1 MELHKYMG
9 SALRPSYDG
18 LRTAQQKEIDD
29 AFASAQK
36 PAPTRMTRSA
46 AAVASSKPVEAAAAE
61 TSDAAPAAV
70 PAGAPA
76 DFDALDLVDPVDVL
90 SKLPKDFCDKVLT
103 LPKWTEKKE
112 MLDKLIEAASSPK
125 ILPGDYHELVKTLKK
140 LMADPMVVL
149 VASAVTAAGLLAN
162 GLRKDFSQCAK
173 LLLATLLD
181 RLKEK
186 DFRVRDA
193 VHAAL
198 ENMIGTAR
206 SVVLPDVIDDFCT
219 ALGPKGS
226 PKAKIE
232 IYKFLNKSIS
242 SQANGNMTLKAIKP
256 LTDAL
261 VKGVDDSAPEVREG
275 SCSVLGAL
283 LTAFGPDGMKKV
295 LESLDDKKRKKVESL
310 AGGPQAAPAAP
321 AAAAAAAKPA
331 AVKKA
336 PVKASES
343 GPKKTAGKLAVGKP
357 GVAGA
362 KPKAAGE
369 KKEEKNET
377 VDLNA
382 GMPVE
387 ELDAQIETLYS
398 EATRNKLASSNW
410 KERLEGMEEV
420 LASLVERGTLEQPVP
435 DATCRM
441 VQGVMVTKKET
452 NFQVVAKGLEV
463 IKHMSEKAVKFSK
476 RAAHWMITPM
486 VEKLGDAKLKT
497 AAAEC
502 LMSLAEACSPDFMIS
517 QALGVLDKIKAPKTL
532 ENAIGWINSMCSDFG
547 MKLIK
552 PKPVLDFV
560 KGMLE
565 VANPAVKKAAI
576 QALVTLRRMLGP
588 DLRNMLTDIK
598 PALLASI
605 DEAFSKVA
613 DEEPMEAPKRQ
624 VRCADEDAAAA
635 GASGAG
641 DEIVSLTGPISAH
654 IKALGDANWK
664 ERQSAITAIDEIV
677 SKAKP
682 LGCQGPYMEGSCGEL
697 WAALKAR
704 LKDSNK
710 NLATQVLVLLGKIA
724 DAVGPAVD
732 KYSKHV
738 MPNMLALISD
748 NKKTVR
754 DAVVQCLTVWARHM
768 SSETAIKYL
777 PIALSVESPA
787 GREDA
792 FKWAADYLAAR
803 DKSDTVDLSPILLP
817 VMDGLVFRVAEVRN
831 GAERCLSVIY
841 ERGGK
846 QAINNVLRDMKPAQ
860 LKGVKLICEKA
871 EKAAASATASAAPA
885 KEVAATVSD
894 AAPEACAQSA
904 EVVGEAKAAGGDAG
918 AGSAGGK
925 ASKAASLE
933 PTPAAEASTADESGK
948 LLRCN
953 RGKDLREKK
962 NGKTKWVLE
971 DAKEVEELIVLVKE
985 QMEKETEGQL
995 HSKLFNKDFKK
1006 QVDGI
1011 KELTAFAPQHAP
1023 EVIDNLDLLLR
1034 MCSLRMVQK
1043 SCNTSVLLAVL
1054 ELLKALTD
1062 LCVANTYYLTE
1073 SEAAVIL
1080 PVLLQEMGSN
1090 NESIR
1095 GQMREVVKKTT
1106 QVYPASK
1113 MFSFAMDAALS
1124 TRNQRSKAEVLA
1136 EMAALVDRLG
1146 LDQVCVPCKALPMM
1160 ASMIG
1165 ERDSLV
1171 RNAACDFFA
1180 AAYSSIGD
1188 KIWKYIDKKLE
1199 PKDKDIL
1206 EARLKKVKNVPPA
1219 AAPAAKQAAAA
1230 DVRRSMPEMAAAEK
1244 AAPAVRASV
1253 NLEAV
1258 RTMETPQR
1266 GGSKHQVAELLEA
1279 PTPTI
1284 HNIRSRFQEEE
1295 HSVESIFAD
1304 SMRLIVQGDV
1314 EEQIAAFR
1322 ALSDSMDKVDG
1333 KLVEKNFNQIAS
1345 CVQMELGRL
1354 LADPASSSDFRLAKH
1369 AIHTLHQ
1376 VFEKQPEA
1384 AQALKDC
1391 TTGRLLEEILL
1402 LSIELQSNEDA
1413 KPLLAGLNEVMVSI
1427 LHAANPNHCF
1437 TSLIRFLYEGANLS
1451 GDRLATP
1458 EFVDNAL
1465 RALLEMA
1472 RSMQECMDK
1481 LDVDMLLYDCH
1492 MFLVSHPPSK
1502 YRGKEFR
1509 PLRLLKTILN
1519 ELVKLKGEGIR
1530 GHLTLVPVETKPTL
1544 CSYIE
1549 LVLQQ
1554 HLSSQSRAVGDK
1566 SDSKLDIASIFD
1578 KIGSKEKDVAKEVP
1592 SLLYFQGWGDVDRC
1606 ERVFAQPPHPL
1617 LCVSLKPLCIAACCV
1632 CRGSSCYTST
1642 RKRIPSSISNISSRA
1657 ALLSSRFSPSSSP
1670 YSCYRALHKQPGC
1683 GGSTCTCVCARAL
1696 VALHANS
1703 P

>member
-1 MELHKYMG
+1 VQPVRSEALPLAVELHKYMG
-9 SALRPSYDG
+9 AALRPSYDG

-29 AFASAQK
+29 AFASAEK
-36 PAPTRMTRSA
+36 PAPARMTRSV
-46 AAVASSKPVEAAAAE
+46 AAVASKPVDAADGSSAAPR
-61 TSDAAPAAV
+61 AAPAD
-70 PAGAPA
+70 APMA
-76 DFDALDLVDPVDVL
+76 FDASDFADPVDVL
-90 SKLPKDFCDKVLT
+90 SKLPKDFCEKVLT

-112 MLDKLIEAASSPK
+112 MLDVLIQAASTPK
-125 ILPGDYHELVKTLKK
+125 IVPGDYHELVKTLKK
-140 LMADPMVVL
+140 LMADSMVV
-149 VASAVTAAGLLAN
+149 VVTSAVTAAGLLAT
-162 GLRKDFSQCAK
+162 GLRKEFSQCTK
-173 LLLATLLD
+173 LLLSTLLD

-198 ENMIGTAR
+198 ENMIGTGKCVAMAD
-206 SVVLPDVIDDFCT
+206 VVEDFCT

-226 PKAKIE
+226 PKAKVE
-232 IYKFLNKSIS
+232 IYRFLHKSIT
-242 SQANGNMTLKAIKP
+242 QANGSIALKAIKP

-275 SCSVLGAL
+275 SSSVLGAL
-283 LTAFGPDGMKKV
+283 LTAFGADSMKKV
-295 LESLDDKKRKKVESL
+295 LESLDEKKRKKVESM
-310 AGGPQAAPAAP
+310 ATGPQAATAAP
-321 AAAAAAAKPA
+321 EPAAAAKPVVA
-331 AVKKA
+331 LKKA
-336 PVKASES
+336 PVKASDSE
-343 GPKKTAGKLAVGKP
+343 GPKKTAGKVAVSKP
-357 GVAGA
+357 ATAGA

-369 KKEEKNET
+369 KQEAKTEI

-382 GMPVE
+382 GMSVE
-387 ELDAQIETLYS
+387 ELDAQMETLYS
-398 EATRNKLASSNW
+398 EATRTKLASANW

-420 LASLVERGTLEQPVP
+420 LASLVERGALEQPVP

-441 VQGVMVTKKET
+441 VQGLLVTKKET
-452 NFQVVAKGLEV
+452 NFQVVAKGFEV
-463 IKHMSEKAVKFSK
+463 VKLIAEKAGKFSK
-476 RAAHWMITPM
+476 RAAHWLVTPL
-486 VEKLGDAKLKT
+486 VEKLGDVKLKT
-497 AAAEC
+497 AASEC
-502 LMSLAEACSPDFMIS
+502 LTSLAEACSPDFMLS
-517 QALGVLDKIKAPKTL
+517 QALGVLEKTKAPKTL
-532 ENAIGWINSMCSDFG
+532 ENAVGWINTLCGDFG

-552 PKPVLDFV
+552 PTPVLVFV

-576 QALVTLRRMLGP
+576 QALVTLRRLLGP
-588 DLRNMLTDIK
+588 DLRNMLSDVK
-598 PALLASI
+598 PALLTSI
-605 DEAFSKVA
+605 DEAFAKVA

-624 VRCADEDAAAA
+624 VRCVDEVAGAAAA
-635 GASGAG
+635 GPG
-641 DEIVSLTGPISAH
+641 DEIVNLTAPIAAH

-664 ERQSAITAIDEIV
+664 ERQSAIVAIDELV
-677 SKAKP
+677 TKAKP
-682 LGCQGPYMEGSCGEL
+682 LGCQGPYMEGSCGEM

-710 NLATQVLVLLGKIA
+710 NLATQVLALLGKIA
-724 DAVGPAVD
+724 DAVGPSVD

-754 DAVVQCLTVWARHM
+754 DAVVQCLAVWARHI
-768 SSETAIKYL
+768 SSETVIKYL
-777 PIALSVESPA
+777 PIALTVESPA

-803 DKSDTVDLSPILLP
+803 DKSEPVDLTPILVP
-817 VMDGLVFRVAEVRN
+817 VMDGLVFRTAEVRN

-841 ERGGK
+841 EGGGK

-860 LKGVKLICEKA
+860 LKGVKPICEKA
-871 EKAAASATASAAPA
+871 EKAAASATTSAAPT
-885 KEVAATVSD
+885 KEVAAISIESP
-894 AAPEACAQSA
+894 PEAGAPGA
-904 EVVGEAKAAGGDAG
+904 EVVGEVKPTG
-918 AGSAGGK
+918 ADVVSSSAVGK
-925 ASKAASLE
+925 ANNKAASLE
-933 PTPAAEASTADESGK
+933 PAPPVEVSAADEHGK

-953 RGKDLREKK
+953 RGKDVREKK

-985 QMEKETEGQL
+985 QMEKETDSQL
-995 HSKLFNKDFKK
+995 HAKLFHKDFKK

-1011 KELTAFAPQHAP
+1011 KELTVFAPQHAA

-1043 SCNTSVLLAVL
+1043 ACNTSVLLAVL

-1073 SEAAVIL
+1073 TEANVIL
-1080 PVLLQEMGSN
+1080 PVLLQEIGSN

-1095 GQMREVVKKTT
+1095 GQMREVVKKVTH
-1106 QVYPASK
+1106 VYPASK
-1113 MFSFAMDAALS
+1113 MFSFAMDAALN

-1165 ERDSLV
+1165 ERDVLV

-1180 AAYSSIGD
+1180 AAFSSIGD

-1206 EARLKKVKNVPPA
+1206 EARLKKVKTTVPA
-1219 AAPAAKQAAAA
+1219 SAPAAKPGAA
-1230 DVRRSMPEMAAAEK
+1230 DLRRSMPEMAASEK
-1244 AAPAVRASV
+1244 PAPDVRASV
-1253 NLEAV
+1253 NLETARSV
-1258 RTMETPQR
+1258 ETPLR
-1266 GGSKHQVAELLEA
+1266 RASKHQVAELLEA

-1284 HNIRSRFQEEE
+1284 HNIRSRFQEE
-1295 HSVESIFAD
+1295 HNVESVFVD
-1304 SMRLIVQGDV
+1304 SMRLIAEGDV

-1322 ALSDSMDKVDG
+1322 ALSDSIDKVEG
-1333 KLVEKNFNQIAS
+1333 KLVEKNFNAIAS
-1345 CVQMELGRL
+1345 CVQMELARL
-1354 LADPASSSDFRLAKH
+1354 LADSATSSDFRLAKH

-1376 VFEKQPEA
+1376 VFEKQPVA
-1384 AQALKDC
+1384 AQSLKDC

-1413 KPLLAGLNEVMVSI
+1413 KSLLAGLNEVMMDT
-1427 LHAANPNHCF
+1427 LHSANPNHCF

-1451 GDRLATP
+1451 GERVATP

-1472 RSMQECMDK
+1472 RSMQECMGK

-1519 ELVKLKGEGIR
+1519 ELVKIKGGGIR
-1530 GHLTLVPVETKPTL
+1530 DHLTLVPVETKPTL

-1554 HLSSQSRAVGDK
+1554 HLSSQSRAAGDK

-1578 KIGSKEKDVAKEVP
+1578 KIGSKEKDVAKEVFLSCIVMRGWETRGCVAGAFMP
-1592 SLLYFQGWGDVDRC
+1592 HNPPRSLSMLLV
-1606 ERVFAQPPHPL
+1606 VF
-1617 LCVSLKPLCIAACCV
+1617 
-1632 CRGSSCYTST
+1632 R
-1642 RKRIPSSISNISSRA
+1642 
-1657 ALLSSRFSPSSSP
+1657 
-1670 YSCYRALHKQPGC
+1670 
-1683 GGSTCTCVCARAL
+1683 
-1696 VALHANS
+1696 
-1703 P
+1703 